1 VGTDASQGLVEQA
14 RKANPEAVFIHQN
27 VYDLDFPENSFD
39 GFWASA
45 VLLHI
50 PKVRIDE
57 ALRKIHH
64 VVKSGG
70 VGFISIKEG
79 EGERMMSEDAQIGEM
94 GFSRLF
100 SFYSQSE
107 FEEVLKRNGY
117 EVEEFQYR
125 PISEK
130 TKWLVFLVRVLK

>member
-1 VGTDASQGLVEQA
+1 MGTDASQGLVEQA